1 MAKEIKKKSNANV
14 GNEERESFLGLMV
27 ELIMEQGDQLGND
40 IIERMDLKEIDPV
53 AMGTAVVGLA
63 KAVAML
69 KDVARRT
76 GFNIDKFYQREVAF
90 FKKEYAKIDFE
101 TEVVN

>member
-1 MAKEIKKKSNANV
+1 MAKESKTKSNAKV
-14 GNEERESFLGLMV
+14 GNEERESFIGLMV
-27 ELIMEQGDQLGND
+27 ETIMEQGDQLGND
-40 IIERMDLKEIDPV
+40 IIERMDLKEMDSV
-53 AMGTAVVGLA
+53 VMGTAVVGLA

-76 GFNIDKFYQREVAF
+76 GFNIDKFYQKEVSF
-90 FKKEYAKIDFE
+90 FKKEYAKIDYE

>member
-27 ELIMEQGDQLGND
+27 ERIMEQGDQLGND

-53 AMGTAVVGLA
+53 AMGTAVVG
-63 KAVAML
+63 
-69 KDVARRT
+69 
-76 GFNIDKFYQREVAF
+76 FNIDKFYQREVAF

>member
-1 MAKEIKKKSNANV
+1 MAKEIKMKSNANV

-27 ELIMEQGDQLGND
+27 ERIMEQGDQLGND
-40 IIERMDLKEIDPV
+40 IIERMDLKVIDPV

-90 FKKEYAKIDFE
+90 FKKEYSKIDFE

>member
-1 MAKEIKKKSNANV
+1 
-14 GNEERESFLGLMV
+14 
-27 ELIMEQGDQLGND
+27 
-40 IIERMDLKEIDPV
+40 
-53 AMGTAVVGLA
+53 MGTAVVGLA

-76 GFNIDKFYQREVAF
+76 GFNIDKFFQKEVAF